1 MQQEAT
7 ARIGFSSA
15 SKKTH
20 NSINQSDCTINHGD
34 VMSIKS
40 ALPELRVFTALAES
54 GHFTRAAERLG
65 MSQSSLSAAL
75 GKLERVL
82 GARLFDRHTRAC
94 RLTDAGI
101 ALLPAAQRLVAD
113 WDHLVADAR
122 DFTRFARGRVA
133 IAAPNAQCA
142 LLLPPVI
149 RRFRDSHPGVR
160 VELHDVPEHEVH
172 ALVRGGIAD
181 LGIATQTDARSDLV
195 ATPLNADE
203 FIAVMAPSHPV
214 AARRSLEWAQIAR
227 EDVIGYL
234 PGNPVRRLLE
244 EKLAERGIVLNYTF
258 EIALP
263 WTMMGLA
270 REGLGVAVV
279 TMALRPLA
287 QWHGLEVRTVGR
299 PQFARTMT
307 LLRAPGNSMSPAV
320 AAFRDVLTSAV
331 P

>member
-1 MQQEAT
+1 MKPSMT
-7 ARIGFSSA
+7 
-15 SKKTH
+15 
-20 NSINQSDCTINHGD
+20 
-34 VMSIKS
+34 
-40 ALPELRVFTALAES
+40 ELRAFATVAET
-54 GHFTRAAERLG
+54 GHFTRAAEQLG
-65 MSQSSLSAAL
+65 LSQSALSAAIV
-75 GKLERVL
+75 KLEKLL
-82 GARLFDRHTRAC
+82 GTRLFDRHTRAC
-94 RLTDAGI
+94 RPTDAGV
-101 ALLPAAQRLVAD
+101 ALLPAARRLLAD
-113 WDHLVADAR
+113 WDQLLASGR
-122 DFTRFARGRVA
+122 DFATNARGRVDV
-133 IAAPNAQCA
+133 AAPNAQCA

-149 RRFRDSHPGVR
+149 KAFSDAHPNVR
-160 VELHDVPEHEVH
+160 LVLHDVPEHEVH
-172 ALVRGGIAD
+172 ALVRNGTAD

-214 AARRSLEWAQIAR
+214 AARRTLEWAQVAR

-307 LLRAPGNSMSPAV
+307 LLRAPGNSMSPGV
-320 AAFRDVLTSAV
+320 GAFRDLLMSVAG
-331 P
+331 